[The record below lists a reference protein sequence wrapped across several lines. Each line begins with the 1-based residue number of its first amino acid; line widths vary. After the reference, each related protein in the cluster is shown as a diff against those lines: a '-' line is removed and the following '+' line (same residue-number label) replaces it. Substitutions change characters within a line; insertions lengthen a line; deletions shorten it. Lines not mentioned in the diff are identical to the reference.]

1 MFSNSARCKSLCNN
15 ECGRIQ
21 MKNKSP
27 RVLPITTEQISE
39 LLLQGS
45 AGRITRENL
54 QKFLMD
60 PDGRN
65 SLVYPIEID
74 YGKTIE
80 EMVKSCK
87 NLKVE
92 HADKLISKNFPFDP
106 SRGIVKVNCRTIN
119 LPKHPSKADLEEI
132 LKKEKVRFPTMEEV
146 LFFGNT
152 YPNVHENAKT
162 ICFGPCV
169 LFESKK
175 KDERWNGIPM
185 TPQIEGRNS
194 ESKERHISFK
204 WGTDDLN
211 LLEQFG
217 GEISVSH
224 DYYLTVMI

>member
-1 MFSNSARCKSLCNN
+1 MFGNSARCKSLCNN

-21 MKNKSP
+21 MRKKL
-27 RVLPITTEQISE
+27 LPSLSITIDQIGE
-39 LLLQGS
+39 LLLQGR

-80 EMVKSCK
+80 EMVKSYK

-119 LPKHPSKADLEEI
+119 LPKHPSKEELEEM

-146 LFFGNT
+146 LSFGNT
-152 YPNVHENAKT
+152 YPNIHEKDKT
-162 ICFGPCV
+162 ICFGPHI
-169 LFESKK
+169 LFESKT
-175 KDERWNGIPM
+175 KDKTWDGIPL
-185 TPQIEGRNS
+185 TPQIEIKNS
-194 ESKERHISFK
+194 ESKERRISFK
-204 WGTDDLN
+204 YGNEDLN

>member
-1 MFSNSARCKSLCNN
+1 MFGNSARCKSLCNN
-15 ECGRIQ
+15 ECRRIQ
-21 MKNKSP
+21 MRKKL
-27 RVLPITTEQISE
+27 LPEFLITTDQIGE
-39 LLLQGS
+39 LLLQS
-45 AGRITRENL
+45 KAGRITRENL

-74 YGKTIE
+74 YGKTME

-119 LPKHPSKADLEEI
+119 LPKHPSKEDLEKV

-162 ICFGPCV
+162 ICFGPSV
-169 LFESKK
+169 LSESKT
-175 KDERWNGIPM
+175 KDKTWDGIPLI
-185 TPQIEGRNS
+185 PQIEGRNS
-194 ESKERHISFK
+194 ESKERRISFK
-204 WGTDDLN
+204 WETDDLN

-224 DYYLTVMI
+224 DYYLAVMI

>member
-1 MFSNSARCKSLCNN
+1 
-15 ECGRIQ
+15 
-21 MKNKSP
+21 MKNK
-27 RVLPITTEQISE
+27 LPHSLSITTEQISE

-92 HADKLISKNFPFDP
+92 QADKLISKNFPFDP

-146 LFFGNT
+146 LSFGNT
-152 YPNVHENAKT
+152 YPNVHEKDKT
-162 ICFGPCV
+162 ICYGPRI
-169 LFESKK
+169 LSESKT
-175 KDERWNGIPM
+175 KDKTWDGIPL
-185 TPQIEGRNS
+185 TPQIEIKNP
-194 ESKERHISFK
+194 ESKERCISFK
-204 WGTDDLN
+204 WETDGLN